1 MQGLRPKPAFVRTD
15 IPPLYM
21 SLFNASSAALKAV
34 SPSLKVGGPATMQL
48 FDVEYFLGNCSERGI
63 AVDFVSTHLY
73 PTCPECQLNATQAR
87 PVSCRFPCAK
97 KDPERQTNRILL
109 WGPNELEQG

>member
-87 PVSCRFPCAK
+87 PVRRTVPL
-97 KDPERQTNRILL
+97 RQE
-109 WGPNELEQG
+109 GS